1 MDARKI
7 KRVEKGMLPFPTR
20 LTLLLKER
28 DMNQE
33 ELAGIIG
40 KSRQAVSLYCNGT
53 EPDHQTLVRIARF
66 FCVSTDYLLGI
77 EDEKTHAAA
86 SVAEQ
91 TGLDEKAV
99 SVLKSAKEPK
109 ENPFDREGKAIQEFI
124 NALLTSDEIGKLAIS
139 FVNWAEEANTHIER
153 RRNEESLLDYMVFD
167 KSAKKW
173 KPKEA
178 HIIRDGE
185 GKIIGYSKQFVEF
198 GNLMN
203 ELSKSERKANY
214 MEAGARHSTVRGYER
229 FISEQYRKM
238 LDEYE
243 EGEHDKG
250 EE

>member
-1 MDARKI
+1 MDARTV
-7 KRVEKGMLPFPTR
+7 KRAEKGMLPFATR
-20 LTLLLKER
+20 LRVLLSEKNI
-28 DMNQE
+28 DQKV
-33 ELAGIIG
+33 LADEIG
-40 KSRQAVSLYCNGT
+40 KTRQAVSLYCNGT

-77 EDEKTHAAA
+77 DDAKTHTVA

-91 TGLDEKAV
+91 TGLDEKAI

-109 ENPFDREGKAIQEFI
+109 ENPFDREGKAILEFI
-124 NALLTSDEIGKLAIS
+124 NALLTSGEIGKLAIS

-153 RRNEESLLDYMVFD
+153 RKIEESLSDYMVFD

-185 GKIIGYSKQFVEF
+185 GAIIGYSKQFVEF
-198 GNLMN
+198 GNIII
-203 ELSKSERKANY
+203 ELSKGERKADY

-238 LDEYE
+238 LDDMKK
-243 EGEHDKG
+243 GEHDKD